1 MQFPSTTFN
10 QKRHHLLKKI
20 VIYGLNSFI
29 FLASTMA
36 EIATQLNPKLTT
48 PYIRLVF

>member
-10 QKRHHLLKKI
+10 QKRHHLLKKF

-36 EIATQLNPKLTT
+36 EIATQLNPKSMT